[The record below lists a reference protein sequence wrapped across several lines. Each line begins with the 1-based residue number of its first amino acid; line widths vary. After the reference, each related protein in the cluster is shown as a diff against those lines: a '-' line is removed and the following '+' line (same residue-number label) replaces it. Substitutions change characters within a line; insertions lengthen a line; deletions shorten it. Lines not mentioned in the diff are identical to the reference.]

1 MVTFI
6 SIYSTCG
13 IKQCTS
19 LPRKFDSH
27 IENSDYILSC
37 SKVPLVGN
45 DRFSPSLPSL
55 VKSEASRVKT
65 LTMCNAKYLV
75 FKSI

>member
-13 IKQCTS
+13 IKQCTC

-27 IENSDYILSC
+27 IENTDNVLSFF
-37 SKVPLVGN
+37 KVPLVGH
-45 DRFSPSLPSL
+45 DRFSSSLPSL
-55 VKSEASRVKT
+55 VKSEASRVKN
-65 LTMCNAKYLV
+65 LTMCYAKYL
-75 FKSI
+75 